1 MKEAEEGGQMA
12 GEDVVGEVE
21 EFTLHIKTVWF
32 SLKNTECSF
41 GYGINVR
48 ILYLKCWIL
57 NF

>member
-1 MKEAEEGGQMA
+1 MA

-41 GYGINVR
+41 SYGINDLIPEV
-48 ILYLKCWIL
+48 LDFELLTKPHL
-57 NF
+57 DL